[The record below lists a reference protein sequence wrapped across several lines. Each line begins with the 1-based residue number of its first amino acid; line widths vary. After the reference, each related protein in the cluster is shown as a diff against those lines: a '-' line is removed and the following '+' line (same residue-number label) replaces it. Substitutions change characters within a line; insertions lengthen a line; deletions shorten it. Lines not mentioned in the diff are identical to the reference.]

1 MSSRASVRGRTL
13 VGWLMRDALPVQVG
27 SRGRG
32 DDVRSCS
39 VACRVICSQQIDWFL
54 GLRTRSGNALSLPL
68 SSSLEMEE
76 GELGSWRAPT

>member
-1 MSSRASVRGRTL
+1 MRFGPAVSR
-13 VGWLMRDALPVQVG
+13 VG
-27 SRGRG
+27 
-32 DDVRSCS
+32 
-39 VACRVICSQQIDWFL
+39 VICSQQIDWFL